1 MSALITGPFGDV
13 RTAGSLRMRGVFQK
27 GQGAAQPACGL
38 LGVVGVGDRPHH
50 DDPPRTGIHHLADGA
65 RIDAADRE
73 PRARRASLRREPD
86 QLGSHGRAS
95 GLRRRGPHRPDAE
108 VAEIGSGDG
117 GIHLCSGVG
126 GPADRRLRSDD
137 RARGGRRQVLLSEVQ
152 HRGTGQAG
160 DVGAIVDRPE
170 PAVLCSDLGQG
181 HEKLELFAAF
191 QRLVPQLHDV
201 DAAPICGGDEVGE
214 VALAGAR
221 VCAEV
226 EPGGIQGHR
235 SSVARQGMRATN
247 GSEAVDVAVIGGGVI
262 GLSIG
267 WMLMQAG
274 YSVRVIDPRPASG
287 ATFAA
292 AGMLTPIGEYH
303 YQEESLL
310 ELMLASASLY
320 PRFIESVPGAEAAYL
335 ANGTLLVGL
344 DRGDTQALADLHA
357 ALRQRDLV
365 VEPLTRSGARL
376 QEPFLGPRVSAAYR
390 VAGDHQVDPRV
401 LAQALA
407 EGLSRGAR
415 AGIVRQRVVA
425 LVHADACD
433 PVSPVVGVQLDD
445 GTSIAAGEVV
455 VANGVAAS
463 GLDGLTGAGMPLRP
477 VYGDILRLR
486 VPEHLRP
493 LLTMT
498 VRALVHGA
506 PVYLVP
512 RADGTVVLG
521 ATQREDGRSGVSAGA
536 VHRLLSDAQ
545 EVLPAV
551 AELDLIEATTRA
563 RPATPD
569 NAPFLGRTGAG
580 DGTDVPGL
588 IIATGFFR
596 HGVLLAPIAAEICLD
611 LVRGSEDSRWSRFRP
626 DRFGPRPAAFAPRTE
641 QYAPRVKPFAQQ
653 ERSTS

>member
-1 MSALITGPFGDV
+1 
-13 RTAGSLRMRGVFQK
+13 
-27 GQGAAQPACGL
+27 
-38 LGVVGVGDRPHH
+38 
-50 DDPPRTGIHHLADGA
+50 
-65 RIDAADRE
+65 
-73 PRARRASLRREPD
+73 
-86 QLGSHGRAS
+86 
-95 GLRRRGPHRPDAE
+95 
-108 VAEIGSGDG
+108 
-117 GIHLCSGVG
+117 
-126 GPADRRLRSDD
+126 
-137 RARGGRRQVLLSEVQ
+137 
-152 HRGTGQAG
+152 
-160 DVGAIVDRPE
+160 
-170 PAVLCSDLGQG
+170 
-181 HEKLELFAAF
+181 
-191 QRLVPQLHDV
+191 
-201 DAAPICGGDEVGE
+201 
-214 VALAGAR
+214 
-221 VCAEV
+221 
-226 EPGGIQGHR
+226 
-235 SSVARQGMRATN
+235 MRATN

-390 VAGDHQVDPRV
+390 VAGDQQVDPRV

-463 GLDGLTGAGMPLRP
+463 GLEGLAAAGMPLRP

-641 QYAPRVKPFAQQ
+641 QYAPRVKSFAQQ